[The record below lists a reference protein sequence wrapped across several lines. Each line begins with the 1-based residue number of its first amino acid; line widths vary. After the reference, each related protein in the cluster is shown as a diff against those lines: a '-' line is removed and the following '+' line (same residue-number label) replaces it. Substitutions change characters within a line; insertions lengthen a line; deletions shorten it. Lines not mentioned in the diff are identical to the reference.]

1 MAKLDYSEIKP
12 RKIIIYKEEPY
23 EVVEYYVARTNQ
35 RKPQNQT
42 KLRNLMNG
50 RVIPATFHATDQADE
65 ADVTRRDAKY
75 LYSAKGEYWFSDIDD
90 ASKRFTISED
100 LIGDNKKFL
109 KENTVVETKIW
120 TDEDDEERI
129 IGLTLPIKMTLL
141 VKEAPPAIKG
151 NTASGGGKLVTL
163 ETGAKITVP
172 LFIEAGES
180 IVVNTDTGEYTERA
194 K

>member
-75 LYSAKGEYWFSDIDD
+75 LYSAKGEY
-90 ASKRFTISED
+90 
-100 LIGDNKKFL
+100 
-109 KENTVVETKIW
+109 
-120 TDEDDEERI
+120 
-129 IGLTLPIKMTLL
+129 
-141 VKEAPPAIKG
+141 
-151 NTASGGGKLVTL
+151 
-163 ETGAKITVP
+163 
-172 LFIEAGES
+172 
-180 IVVNTDTGEYTERA
+180 
-194 K
+194 